1 MEKSKKS
8 RQENACFLIV
18 KTTSMKKLILV
29 VTLVFVISCNN
40 VVEKPDNLID
50 EDQMVDMIYDI
61 SLLDAVKNQGV
72 VQQVTYPTTS
82 QFLKSKYKVDS
93 LTFAKSSQY
102 YAADY
107 KKYKKMYE
115 EVKQRL
121 EEETQKINGGKAVA
135 PNPDEGIVK

>member
-1 MEKSKKS
+1 MNKSFFLVLLLS
-8 RQENACFLIV
+8 IVAC
-18 KTTSMKKLILV
+18 
-29 VTLVFVISCNN
+29 NQ

-72 VQQVTYPTTS
+72 VSQVTYPTTS

-121 EEETQKINGGKAVA
+121 EEETKKINGGKAVA
-135 PNPDEGIVK
+135 PNPEEGIVK

>member
-1 MEKSKKS
+1 MNKSFFLVLLLS
-8 RQENACFLIV
+8 IVAC
-18 KTTSMKKLILV
+18 
-29 VTLVFVISCNN
+29 NQ

-72 VQQVTYPTTS
+72 VSQVTYPTTS

-121 EEETQKINGGKAVA
+121 EEETKKINGGKPVA

>member
-1 MEKSKKS
+1 
-8 RQENACFLIV
+8 
-18 KTTSMKKLILV
+18 MKKFTLIIA
-29 VTLVFVISCNN
+29 LVFIISCNS

-61 SLLDAVKNQGV
+61 SLLDAMKSQGV
-72 VQQVTYPTTS
+72 VTQVTYPTTT
-82 QFLKSKYKVDS
+82 QFIKSKYKVDS

-121 EEETQKINGGKAVA
+121 EEETKKINGGNPTTPD
-135 PNPDEGIVK
+135 PNQGIVK

>member
-1 MEKSKKS
+1 MNKSFFLVLLLS
-8 RQENACFLIV
+8 IVAC
-18 KTTSMKKLILV
+18 
-29 VTLVFVISCNN
+29 NQ

-72 VQQVTYPTTS
+72 VSQVTYPTTS

-121 EEETQKINGGKAVA
+121 EEETKKINGGKPVA
-135 PNPDEGIVK
+135 PNPEEGIVK